1 MGETSGEDRVIS
13 HEELCKYDGVFMF
26 GGFIKKPFLVGCDCG
41 KSGSMHCED
50 SMLIEMQ
57 ISRSF
62 GFTSFYKSL
71 WNPAQKYEASLP
83 CSKLEQHARAP
94 TPTIP
99 SESATPG
106 ISSQRDIDH
115 KIDGLLMK
123 KLVQPCDPEF
133 AENLAYVVSW
143 SFGDEYKLWLDRNKD
158 KGAPSK
164 GRQWVQMWRSHQGDK
179 ATTGSLIEAL

>member
-1 MGETSGEDRVIS
+1 MIS

-26 GGFIKKPFLVGCDCG
+26 GGFIKKPFLAGCDCEM
-41 KSGSMHCED
+41 SERMHCED
-50 SMLIEMQ
+50 SMLIEMK

-62 GFTSFYKSL
+62 GLTSFYKSL

-123 KLVQPCDPEF
+123 KLVQPSDPG
-133 AENLAYVVSW
+133 L
-143 SFGDEYKLWLDRNKD
+143 
-158 KGAPSK
+158 
-164 GRQWVQMWRSHQGDK
+164 QHQVCFC
-179 ATTGSLIEAL
+179 